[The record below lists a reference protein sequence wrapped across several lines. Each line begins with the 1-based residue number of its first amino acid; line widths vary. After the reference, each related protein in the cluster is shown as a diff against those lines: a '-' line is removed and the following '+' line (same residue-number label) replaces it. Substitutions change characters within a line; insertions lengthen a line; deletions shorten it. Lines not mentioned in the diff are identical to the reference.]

1 MNEHSEASD
10 SRYYENEAI
19 WSRNFELDTEERA
32 RLDFVTELIPLGVR
46 SILDVGC
53 GNGAFVH
60 RLLGRY
66 DRVCGVDRSETALRF
81 VQTEHRR
88 AGAEQLPFGDGEFD
102 MVTCMEVIEHL
113 PESVYDAALREL
125 ARVADHWLMITVPYR
140 EDRRLDLIRCPRC
153 LCEFNRSYHLRSF
166 DDETIRGLFAT
177 HGVSGVRVSHVGTV
191 GVRLIRPGLQVGKR
205 LAAPFRELTMP
216 RGAVCPQCQ
225 HGAGHALPADIME
238 PTGIRRGWQRIGS
251 IWPARR
257 VPRWYVAVFEKF

>member
-1 MNEHSEASD
+1 MNERSKASD

-32 RLDFVTELIPLGVR
+32 RLDLVTGLIPSGVR

-53 GNGAFVH
+53 GNGAFLH

-66 DRVCGVDRSETALRF
+66 DRVCGVDRSETALQF
-81 VQTEHRR
+81 VQTEHQR

-113 PESVYDAALREL
+113 PESVYGAALREL
-125 ARVADHWLMITVPYR
+125 ARVSERWLMVTVPYR

-166 DDETIRGLFAT
+166 DDDTIRDLFAA
-177 HGVSGVRVSHVGTV
+177 HGVSGVKVSHVGTV
-191 GVRLIRPGLQVGKR
+191 GVRLVRPGLQMGKR

-216 RGAVCPQCQ
+216 RGVVCPHCQ
-225 HGAGHALPADIME
+225 HGAQNVLPTAIVESIDVL
-238 PTGIRRGWQRIGS
+238 TGWRRIGS

-257 VPRWYVAVFEKF
+257 VPRWYVALFEKL